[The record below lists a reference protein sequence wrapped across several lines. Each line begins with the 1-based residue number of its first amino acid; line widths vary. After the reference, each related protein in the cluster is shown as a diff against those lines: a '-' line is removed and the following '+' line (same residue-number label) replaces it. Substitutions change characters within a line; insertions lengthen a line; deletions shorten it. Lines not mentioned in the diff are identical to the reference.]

1 MSILYVYYVHICTW
15 SGKHKRNGGSPFR
28 ASQFEGG
35 GKQKKVNKGLRR
47 EAELGK
53 TRRRK
58 TIRLLRDRRGPLCL
72 PLFAKALAKN
82 H

>member
-1 MSILYVYYVHICTW
+1 MFLDSINVYT
-15 SGKHKRNGGSPFR
+15 SARGLANTKGTGGVLSEHPNLR
-28 ASQFEGG
+28 EGG
-35 GKQKKVNKGLRR
+35 AKKVNKGLRR

-53 TRRRK
+53 TRRRRK